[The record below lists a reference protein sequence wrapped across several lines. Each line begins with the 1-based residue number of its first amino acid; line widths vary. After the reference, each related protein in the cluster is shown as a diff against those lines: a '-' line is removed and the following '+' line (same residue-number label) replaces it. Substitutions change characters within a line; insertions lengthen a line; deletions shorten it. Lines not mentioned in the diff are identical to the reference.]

1 MPRFTTSSASSWGRP
16 VSDGSTGLLR
26 GLAGH
31 GQDLDDLL
39 RSELAGGAGPGL
51 IAEDLLDGPAKGGVA
66 FEALDAN
73 EPVPGVGPSV
83 AARG

>member
-1 MPRFTTSSASSWGRP
+1 MPRPYDLIGQFAGRP
-16 VSDGSTGLLR
+16 VSDGLTGLLR

-51 IAEDLLDGPAKGGVA
+51 IAEDLLDGPA
-66 FEALDAN
+66 
-73 EPVPGVGPSV
+73 
-83 AARG
+83 